1 MLISIISLFVAILII
16 LLFFKITHII
26 WKTILFSILIMI
38 IIIGITGYLV
48 YNDAQKTIT
57 EEKLIIIS
65 YENKALTGIIF
76 SDNLNDKQYLKMDQ
90 LSVYSEYL
98 ESGDFESIL
107 SDNYLMINVDLINLN
122 EINNTEY
129 MNNTF
134 TKDEIF
140 EMMLAENPEEFI
152 NSASKLSDEIELN
165 QRITEDK
172 MVEYKMGI
180 SGLLFEDI
188 LTSDQD
194 IINKIEIYPER
205 ITIKLIKEAPFILN
219 SVKNKFREVN

>member
-38 IIIGITGYLV
+38 IIIGITGYLI

-76 SDNLNDKQYLKMDQ
+76 SDNLDDKQYLKMDQ
-90 LSVYSEYL
+90 LGVYSEYL

-140 EMMLAENPEEFI
+140 EMMLAENPKEFI
-152 NSASKLSDEIELN
+152 NSASKLSDEIELD
-165 QRITEDK
+165 QGITEDK

>member
-1 MLISIISLFVAILII
+1 ML
-16 LLFFKITHII
+16 K
-26 WKTILFSILIMI
+26 
-38 IIIGITGYLV
+38 
-48 YNDAQKTIT
+48 
-57 EEKLIIIS
+57 
-65 YENKALTGIIF
+65 
-76 SDNLNDKQYLKMDQ
+76 YLKMDQ
-90 LSVYSEYL
+90 LGVYSEYL

-140 EMMLAENPEEFI
+140 EMMLAENPKEFI
-152 NSASKLSDEIELN
+152 NSASKLSDEIELD
-165 QRITEDK
+165 QGITEDK